1 MKKKTLCSL
10 LALILVLTMLAGC
23 GSKEKT
29 PQAEPAGA
37 EPAQAS
43 VEPEEPEA
51 TPAPA
56 AAAADD
62 NPIIGFAN
70 YSTISYFM
78 DMGAAAHKTADEA
91 GCEFH
96 ELYHGGDASVMVEQV
111 EDLIAMGCKILITE
125 ETDDTSMVKTFQEL
139 KEKGIIIVSC
149 DIRTKEGV
157 DYWIASDN
165 KQIGRTS
172 GENAVAYLTEKYGEA
187 KGTIAILS
195 SKTTTS
201 MIDRAEGFKEVIAEY
216 PGIEIVDE
224 QFPTDFSA
232 VNMMTLT
239 DDILQ
244 VYGKDTLDVIFAS
257 NQTQVEGA
265 NSAIVTAKRQD
276 VALFGVDD
284 SDAIYEALKD
294 PNSTLQSTVV
304 QDPIA
309 MGVQAVTA
317 GLALYRGETFES
329 DTYNPDVVLVTRDNV
344 ADYMSEKAAQVE
356 ALKDYYN

>member
-1 MKKKTLCSL
+1 MRKKGWISI
-10 LALILVLTMLAGC
+10 LAIALAGVLLAGC
-23 GSKEKT
+23 GSKGGTAQE
-29 PQAEPAGA
+29 PQE
-37 EPAQAS
+37 AQ
-43 VEPEEPEA
+43 
-51 TPAPA
+51 PA
-56 AAAADD
+56 AEASEEGGQDAEGAAPSDD
-62 NPIIGFAN
+62 KPIIGFAN

-78 DMGAAAHKTADEA
+78 DMGAAAHKTAEDE

-96 ELYHGGDASVMVEQV
+96 ELYHGGDAAVMVDQI
-111 EDLIAMGCKILITE
+111 EDLVAMGCKILITE

-139 KEKGIIIVSC
+139 KEQGIIIVSC
-149 DIRTKEGV
+149 DIRTQEGV

-172 GENAVAYLTEKYGEA
+172 GENAVAYLKEKYGEA

-216 PGIEIVDE
+216 PDIEIIDE

-244 VYGKDTLDVIFAS
+244 VHGKDTLDVIFAS

-309 MGVQAVTA
+309 MGVQAVKA
-317 GLALYRGETFES
+317 GLALYGGETFES

-344 ADYMSEKAAQVE
+344 AEYMSEKASQVE
-356 ALKDYYN
+356 ELKDYYN

>member
-1 MKKKTLCSL
+1 MKKSV
-10 LALILVLTMLAGC
+10 ISMLACMLAAILLTGC
-23 GSKEKT
+23 GSGKET
-29 PQAEPAGA
+29 DT
-37 EPAQAS
+37 PAQAETETE
-43 VEPEEPEA
+43 VEKEDTAEK
-51 TPAPA
+51 PAQDEKPM
-56 AAAADD
+56 
-62 NPIIGFAN
+62 IGFAN

-78 DMGAAAHKTADEA
+78 DMGAAAHKTAEEE

-96 ELYHGGDASVMVEQV
+96 ELYHGGDASVMVGQI
-111 EDLIAMGCKILITE
+111 EDLVAMGCKILITE
-125 ETDDTSMVKTFQEL
+125 ETDDTSMIKTFQEL
-139 KEKGIIIVSC
+139 KDQGIIIVSC

-172 GENAVAYLTEKYGEA
+172 GENAVAYLTEKYGEP
-187 KGTIAILS
+187 KGTVAILS

-216 PGIEIVDE
+216 PEIEIIDE
-224 QFPTDFSA
+224 QFPTDFNA
-232 VNMMTLT
+232 VDMMTLT

-244 VYGKDTLDVIFAS
+244 IHGKDSLDLIFAS

-284 SDAIYEALKD
+284 SDAIYEALQD

-309 MGVQAVTA
+309 MGVQAVKA
-317 GLALYRGETFES
+317 GLDLYNGKTFES
-329 DTYNPDVVLVTRDNV
+329 DTFNPDVVLVTRENV
-344 ADYMSEKAAQVE
+344 KDYMDEKAAQVD

>member
-1 MKKKTLCSL
+1 MGRKTWICV
-10 LALILVLTMLAGC
+10 LAAALAGIMLAGC
-23 GSKEKT
+23 GAKETAQKPQDVQQEGEAGTEEAAVPEDSK
-29 PQAEPAGA
+29 
-37 EPAQAS
+37 
-43 VEPEEPEA
+43 
-51 TPAPA
+51 
-56 AAAADD
+56 
-62 NPIIGFAN
+62 PIIGFAN

-78 DMGAAAHKTADEA
+78 DMGAAAHKAAEEA

-96 ELYHGGDASVMVEQV
+96 ELYHGGDAAVMVDQI
-111 EDLIAMGCKILITE
+111 EDLVAMGCKILITE

-139 KEKGIIIVSC
+139 KAQGITIVSC

-172 GENAVAYLTEKYGEA
+172 GENAVAYLKEKYGEE

-216 PGIEIVDE
+216 PGIEIIDE

-232 VNMMTLT
+232 VDMMTLT

-284 SDAIYEALKD
+284 SDAIYEALQD

-309 MGVQAVTA
+309 MGVQAVKA
-317 GLALYRGETFES
+317 GLALYGGETFET
-329 DTYNPDVVLVTRDNV
+329 DTYNPDVVLVTRENV
-344 ADYMSEKAAQVE
+344 AEYMSHKASQVE
-356 ALKDYYN
+356 ALKNYYN

>member
-1 MKKKTLCSL
+1 MKKRKVWAVMLVL
-10 LALILVLTMLAGC
+10 VLVLTMLGGC
-23 GSKEKT
+23 GAKE
-29 PQAEPAGA
+29 Q
-37 EPAQAS
+37 
-43 VEPEEPEA
+43 
-51 TPAPA
+51 APA
-56 AAAADD
+56 EQPAVSTETSEEKDTSTDNTAAGDT
-62 NPIIGFAN
+62 PMIGFAN
-70 YSTISYFM
+70 YATISYFM
-78 DMGAAAHKTADEA
+78 DMGAAAHKTAEEA

-96 ELYHGGDASVMVEQV
+96 ELYHGGDASVMVGQV

-125 ETDDTSMVKTFQEL
+125 ETDDTSMIKTFQEL
-139 KEKGIIIVSC
+139 KEKGIVIVSC

-172 GENAVAYLTEKYGEA
+172 GENAVTYLTEKYGEP
-187 KGTIAILS
+187 KGKVAILS

-216 PGIEIVDE
+216 PDIEIIDE

-244 VYGKDTLDVIFAS
+244 LYGKDSLDVIFAS

-294 PNSTLQSTVV
+294 PNSSLQSTVV

-309 MGVQAVTA
+309 MGIQAVTA
-317 GLALYRGETFES
+317 GLALYNGETFES

-344 ADYMSEKAAQVE
+344 EDYMSEKAAQVE
-356 ALKDYYN
+356 DLKNYYN

>member
-1 MKKKTLCSL
+1 MKKKSFCSV
-10 LALILVLTMLAGC
+10 LALILVLTLLAGC
-23 GSKEKT
+23 GQEEKT
-29 PQAEPAGA
+29 PREEPAKASAEPTQA
-37 EPAQAS
+37 PAAPSEQKD
-43 VEPEEPEA
+43 
-51 TPAPA
+51 TPAPEA
-56 AAAADD
+56 AGD

-78 DMGAAAHKTADEA
+78 DMGAAAHKTAADA

-96 ELYHGGDASVMVEQV
+96 ELYHGGDASVMVDQV

-125 ETDDTSMVKTFQEL
+125 ETDDTSMVKTFNEL

-201 MIDRAEGFKEVIAEY
+201 MIDRAEGFKEVVAEY

-244 VYGKDTLDVIFAS
+244 VYGKDSLDVIFAS

-317 GLALYRGETFES
+317 GLALYKGETFES

>member
-10 LALILVLTMLAGC
+10 LALILVLTTLAGC

-43 VEPEEPEA
+43 GEPEEPEA
-51 TPAPA
+51 PPAPA

-139 KEKGIIIVSC
+139 KDKGIIIVS
-149 DIRTKEGV
+149 
-157 DYWIASDN
+157 
-165 KQIGRTS
+165 
-172 GENAVAYLTEKYGEA
+172 
-187 KGTIAILS
+187 LS
-195 SKTTTS
+195 LIHIS
-201 MIDRAEGFKEVIAEY
+201 Y
-216 PGIEIVDE
+216 
-224 QFPTDFSA
+224 FP
-232 VNMMTLT
+232 L
-239 DDILQ
+239 
-244 VYGKDTLDVIFAS
+244 
-257 NQTQVEGA
+257 
-265 NSAIVTAKRQD
+265 
-276 VALFGVDD
+276 
-284 SDAIYEALKD
+284 
-294 PNSTLQSTVV
+294 
-304 QDPIA
+304 
-309 MGVQAVTA
+309 
-317 GLALYRGETFES
+317 
-329 DTYNPDVVLVTRDNV
+329 
-344 ADYMSEKAAQVE
+344 
-356 ALKDYYN
+356 